1 MSDRVTVGD
10 MPLDQP
16 DTVTV
21 GDVIAWRKLPV
32 ELTELADWLSR
43 LAGEW
48 LDCELRARQAGDRLE
63 VFVAAMEDTTP

>member
-43 LAGEW
+43 LAGDAW
-48 LDCELRARQAGDRLE
+48 DHVADGPAACPCECHTPTPE
-63 VFVAAMEDTTP
+63 VEP

>member
-16 DTVTV
+16 DPVGV
-21 GDVIAWRKLPV
+21 GDVIAWRRLPV
-32 ELTELADWLSR
+32 EVDELADWLSR

-48 LDCELRARQAGDRLE
+48 LDCELHARVASGRLE
-63 VFVAAMEDTTP
+63 VFIAGMEDTTP